1 MSYRQR
7 LMLLAA
13 LAVTL
18 AVALASAP
26 LRSEATLTFLDGVLC
41 VLTLTGLALNAA
53 LGWWW
58 ADPAAA
64 LVMVPIIAN
73 EGVEAV
79 RGERCECAAHADPH
93 R

>member
-1 MSYRQR
+1 MFG
-7 LMLLAA
+7 LAIRKRR
-13 LAVTL
+13 V

-64 LVMVPIIAN
+64 LFVAVAAV
-73 EGVEAV
+73 GEA
-79 RGERCECAAHADPH
+79 RENLADAGELLEEPAGADGP
-93 R
+93 